1 MLGEGGSIDAGA
13 PEAGPQDTDL
23 QPPSKKAHID
33 AAGDITFKTIADM
46 YLEKKMSGGIIAVE
60 VDQYRQVEGYVPVD
74 FNLKNKAPYFFLRFI
89 LDSANLFIITH
100 GPFKNWV
107 CAGIT
112 EPNGHYLTE
121 YFEWENWLRYNETGE
136 GVQKKY
142 LFLAFAQMHLTS
154 ENIIELRG
162 CDDAVHRVGE
172 SRRIPNRSYAGAGG
186 DVHFD
191 DYVSKLHEIV
201 AIPAIR
207 LLSRLSY
214 RSTTYTERERT
225 FIHAS
230 MEWKET
236 TAKEGNN
243 MLVLDWEIHN
253 IVSENRQEYRTQI
266 LDRFL
271 GTKVQKQ
278 IITEQWAGRINQFRA
293 LLLQST
299 RDILVVQESNDETRN
314 GIFGFSKIVIEHD
327 HRGVE
332 NLTKFDERVCEMV
345 LANVNR
351 VWDIYS
357 DTNWWDAPHASA
369 QVKALLDYY
378 NYFPSS
384 WPEYTEAL
392 KDLQSQPSTQY
403 SQVLSFRWLFKP
415 RKP

>member
-13 PEAGPQDTDL
+13 PEAGAQDADL

-33 AAGDITFKTIADM
+33 AAGHITFKTIADM
-46 YLEKKMSGGIIAVE
+46 YPETTMSGGIIAVE
-60 VDQYRQVEGYVPVD
+60 ADQYREVRGYVPVD
-74 FNLKNKAPYFFLRFI
+74 FNLKNEAPYFFLRF
-89 LDSANLFIITH
+89 LWDTNLFIIMD

-112 EPNGHYLTE
+112 ENGRNLAE
-121 YFEWENWLRYNETGE
+121 YREWENWLSFNKTGK
-136 GVQKKY
+136 GPQTKY
-142 LFLAFAQMHLTS
+142 LFLAFARMHLTS

-172 SRRIPNRSYAGAGG
+172 SKRIPNRSYAGTGG
-186 DVHFD
+186 HIYLD

-201 AIPAIR
+201 ANPAIE

-214 RSTTYTERERT
+214 RSITYTERERT

-236 TAKEGNN
+236 ADRDGAD

-253 IVSENRQEYRTQI
+253 MVSDSRQEYRTQI

-271 GTKVQKQ
+271 ATKVQKQ
-278 IITEQWAGRINQFRA
+278 IITEQWMGRINQLRA
-293 LLLQST
+293 LLLRCT

-314 GIFGFSKIVIEHD
+314 GIFGFSKIIIEHD

-332 NLTKFDERVCEMV
+332 NLTKFDERVCDMV

-357 DTNWWDAPHASA
+357 DANWWDAPHASA

-415 RKP
+415 RRP